1 VLKTLLLVMLV
12 ALILLGIGSTA
23 AVFGIMRI
31 YQVTFYE
38 AVNKGAVTLGLVEKN
53 QRVLEYAEK
62 YVGKFE
68 LTAPQGAHPRLIQQ
82 ENLSNWSGLLKV
94 PFIEQQILS
103 LKAAKAGFKFKC
115 PANNLSDA
123 LYCYYTDPSQTSL
136 NTLQS
141 RLDQFNFEQPKEV
154 GEYGNGWQFALL
166 FDLAQGSAQMG
177 SEQVSVSDH
186 KISQML
192 NAYLRNLDGDSA
204 SLWHGRAS
212 LAANAIILAAT
223 LNYDDTNV
231 AKQVLLERAFGH
243 FNQVFLALQTTE
255 IWPSG
260 YNYWINSRGFEIV
273 LALRAFQTLH
283 TDKDQQKSIGKLIR
297 RIGLW
302 HIYNVR
308 PDMKVQGWGDEGP
321 RVDLKDETAKVIDL
335 IALLTQDP
343 VFSSYSAT
351 LRHKFGS
358 ASYYPS
364 YRWLL
369 PLLFDPDASFIAKI
383 DVQEATDLSAL
394 EHLLPNSE
402 LFGKGA
408 VNQLIIRSGWRA
420 DDTFINFRAGHSFTH
435 HQHYDAGHFGIFKG
449 GVLAANSSTYAGMQ
463 SKNRLNYSIRTIA
476 KNSLLI
482 QNPNEEVLPN
492 RHFEENVVD
501 GGQRLTMPTGSA
513 LRSMQHWQQELF
525 SGRNL
530 QGASLID
537 YQFKP
542 GESTSISAD
551 LTSAYNSI
559 RYAEQGQTGKVRS
572 VQRSLVYIDEL
583 DSLLVFDTIQA
594 TSAYKTKWLLHSMNK
609 PQIDDLQ
616 VLKGQQFDGILSS
629 KSNIF
634 VIQEQQSNLYGTVL
648 MPNKLANQII
658 GGPGYRA
665 YVETDGDD
673 NVLDGESFFSG
684 NKTSPWFDNSLWRL
698 ELSPERQTTNTQ
710 YLVLLQPTLADELPT
725 AMLKPDSTIGI
736 SAAIMGNYLFLWD
749 YASGECLVKL
759 AQQIKHVIVF
769 SAEKSGNCRL
779 QSSVGGS
786 DINFSRG
793 MEQFDLDLVVGY

>member
-1 VLKTLLLVMLV
+1 V
-12 ALILLGIGSTA
+12 GIGSTA
-23 AVFGIMRI
+23 AVFGVMRI

-38 AVNKGAVTLGLVEKN
+38 AVNKGAVKLGLVEKN

-62 YVGKFE
+62 HVGEFQ
-68 LTAPQGAHPRLIQQ
+68 LTPPQGSHPRLIHHK
-82 ENLSNWSGLLKV
+82 NLSNWSGLVKV
-94 PFIEQQILS
+94 PFIEQQISALRDV
-103 LKAAKAGFKFKC
+103 KAGFKFSC

-123 LYCYYTDPSQTSL
+123 LYCYYTAPSQASL
-136 NTLQS
+136 NSLET
-141 RLDQFNFEQPKEV
+141 RLEQFNFVQPKEI
-154 GEYGNGWQFALL
+154 GEYGNAWKFALL
-166 FDLAQGSAQMG
+166 FDLAQSSAQI
-177 SEQVSVSDH
+177 SAEKVSVSDH

-192 NAYLRNLDGDSA
+192 SAYLHHLDGESA

-223 LNYDDTNV
+223 LNYESGNT

-255 IWPSG
+255 IWPEG

-283 TDKDQQKSIGKLIR
+283 ADKNQQEIIGRLIR

-302 HIYNVR
+302 HIYSVR

-321 RVDLKDETAKVIDL
+321 RIDLKDETAKVIDL
-335 IALLTQDP
+335 LALLSEDP
-343 VFSSYSAT
+343 VFSSYSAI

-369 PLLFDPDASFIAKI
+369 PLLFDQNTASITNI
-383 DVQEATDLSAL
+383 DVEKPADLSPL
-394 EHLLPNSE
+394 EHLLPSSE

-435 HQHYDAGHFGIFKG
+435 HQHYDAGHFGIYKG

-482 QNPNEEVLPN
+482 LNPDEQVLPN
-492 RHFEENVVD
+492 RHFEEDVRD

-513 LRSMQHWQQELF
+513 LTSIKHWEQELF
-525 SGRNL
+525 SGQNL

-542 GESTSISAD
+542 GQSTSISVD

-559 RYAEQGQTGKVRS
+559 RYSQKGQKGKVRS
-572 VQRSLVYIDEL
+572 VQRSLVYINEL
-583 DSLLVFDTIQA
+583 DSLLVFDSIQA
-594 TSAYKTKWLLHSMNK
+594 TSAYTTKWLLHSMNQ

-629 KSNIF
+629 SANSF
-634 VIQEQQSNLYGTVL
+634 VVQERQSHLYGTVL
-648 MPNKLANQII
+648 MPSILSNQVV
-658 GGPGYRA
+658 GGPSYRA

-673 NVLDGESFFSG
+673 MVLDGESFFTG
-684 NKTSPWFDNSLWRL
+684 NKNPPWFDNSLWRL
-698 ELSPERQTTNTQ
+698 ELSPKTQTANTQ
-710 YLVLLQPTLADELPT
+710 YLVLLQPELADEMPT
-725 AMLKPDSTIGI
+725 ALQNPSSIMGI
-736 SAAIMGNYLFLWD
+736 RGAILGNYLLLWD
-749 YASGECLVKL
+749 YANEECLVNY
-759 AQQIKHVIVF
+759 AQHIKHVIVF

-779 QSSVGGS
+779 QSSVGS
-786 DINFSRG
+786 SEISFSRG
-793 MEQFDLDLVVGY
+793 MEQFDLD